1 VIEQPYYQDAY
12 QEIKDFFIQ
21 PNAFRSLVILALSL
35 IFAFFLSKIVAH
47 YLVKLTRIIAAKSD
61 NSPDA
66 EKAIRLRR
74 TETFMSVLIAV
85 VRVFII
91 VLIGYI
97 VWRILSPASSS
108 GVATIGAS
116 AFFIV
121 VAGATIGPILR
132 DITTGSAMITERWY
146 NVGDFIRVE
155 PFLDVT
161 GVVERITLRSTKLR
175 SLNGEVIWMHNQHMQ
190 AVKVTPFGV
199 RTLEVDLLCSDEAKA
214 VELINRAIKTIPKT
228 RMTVAGGLKIV
239 LKEKWEDDLWHI
251 VVRGKTPPGREWLI
265 DDYFIQAVKRF
276 DKEYKNKKILVHD
289 PIVRF
294 ADPDME
300 KSFKRAIRAK

>member
-1 VIEQPYYQDAY
+1 M
-12 QEIKDFFIQ
+12 
-21 PNAFRSLVILALSL
+21 
-35 IFAFFLSKIVAH
+35 FAFFLSKVVAH

-91 VLIGYI
+91 VFIGYI

-239 LKEKWEDDLWHI
+239 LKEKWEDGLWHI

-276 DKEYKNKKILVHD
+276 DKEYKDKKILVHN